1 MKEIKQ
7 EIIKK
12 EYTYQYESFDGNL
25 WDTKEEC
32 EKYEKS
38 AEGVLKLKFQDLIV
52 AKDNAWDLM
61 GGYKDNDVI
70 GVKLTKEED
79 KDTVLQLYLFLN
91 PHLFYLLEENEIRKE
106 WLEQYRSYINEAYEN
121 KDLLLLGINCEGDYY
136 FIGPRNRFV
145 ENLRNFGKPVKSEK
159 K

>member
-1 MKEIKQ
+1 MKEIKK
-7 EIIKK
+7 EIIRKD
-12 EYTYQYESFDGNL
+12 YTYQYESFDGNL

-38 AEGVLKLKFQDLIV
+38 AEGILKLKFQDLIV
-52 AKDNAWDLM
+52 DKQNAWDLM
-61 GGYKDNDVI
+61 RGYKDNDVI

-91 PHLFYLLEENEIRKE
+91 PHLLNDSERYKE
-106 WLEQYRSYINEAYEN
+106 YLEQYKSYINEAYEN
-121 KDLLLLGINCEGDYY
+121 KDLLLMGINCEGDYY
-136 FIGPRNRFV
+136 FIGPRNKFID
-145 ENLRNFGKPVKSEK
+145 NLKNFGKPVKSEK

>member
-1 MKEIKQ
+1 MKEIKK
-7 EIIKK
+7 EIIRKD
-12 EYTYQYESFDGNL
+12 YTYQYESFDGNL

-52 AKDNAWDLM
+52 DKADAWDLM
-61 GGYKDNDVI
+61 RGYEDNDVI

-91 PHLFYLLEENEIRKE
+91 PHLSEEKE
-106 WLEQYRSYINEAYEN
+106 TYKKWLEQYRSYINEAFEK
-121 KDLLLLGINCEGDYY
+121 KDLLLMGINCEGEYY
-136 FIGPRNRFV
+136 FIGPRNKFV
-145 ENLRNFGKPVKSEK
+145 ENLKNFGKPVKSEK
-159 K
+159 R

>member
-1 MKEIKQ
+1 MREIKK

-25 WDTKEEC
+25 WNTKEEC

-38 AEGVLKLKFQDLIV
+38 AEGVLKLKFQELIV

-61 GGYKDNDVI
+61 RGYEDNDVI
-70 GVKLTKEED
+70 GLKLTKEED

-91 PHLFYLLEENEIRKE
+91 PYYIKEEVSDKHKE
-106 WLEQYRSYINEAYEN
+106 WLEQYRSYINEAFEK
-121 KDLLLLGINCEGDYY
+121 KDLLLMGVNCEGDYY
-136 FIGPRNRFV
+136 FIGPRNKFI
-145 ENLRNFGKPVKSEK
+145 ENLKNFGKPIKSEK

>member
-1 MKEIKQ
+1 MKV
-7 EIIKK
+7 IKK
-12 EYTYQYESFDGNL
+12 EITNYTYQYESFDGNL

-52 AKDNAWDLM
+52 AKEDAWDLM
-61 GGYKDNDVI
+61 RGYEDNDVI
-70 GVKLTKEED
+70 GIKLSKEED

-91 PHLFYLLEENEIRKE
+91 PHLLNEGESCKE
-106 WLEQYRSYINEAYEN
+106 WLEQYKSYIDEAYEK
-121 KDLLLLGINCEGDYY
+121 KDLLLMGINCEGDYY
-136 FIGPRNRFV
+136 FIGPRNKFV
-145 ENLRNFGKPVKSEK
+145 ENLKNFGKPVKAEK

>member
-1 MKEIKQ
+1 MKEIKT
-7 EIIKK
+7 EIIRKD
-12 EYTYQYESFDGNL
+12 YTYQYESFDGNL

-61 GGYKDNDVI
+61 RGYEDNDVI

-91 PHLFYLLEENEIRKE
+91 PHYNDSTCDTYKK
-106 WLEQYRSYINEAYEN
+106 WLEQYRSYINEAFEK
-121 KDLLLLGINCEGDYY
+121 KDLLLMGINCYGDYY
-136 FIGPRNRFV
+136 FIGPRNKFI
-145 ENLRNFGKPVKSEK
+145 ENLKNFGKPVKSEK